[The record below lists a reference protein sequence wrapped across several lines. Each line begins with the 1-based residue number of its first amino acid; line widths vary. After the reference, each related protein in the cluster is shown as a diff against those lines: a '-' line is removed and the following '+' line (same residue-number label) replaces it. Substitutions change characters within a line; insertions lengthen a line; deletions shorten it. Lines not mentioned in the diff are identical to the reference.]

1 MYVLEKNRAPAMLDK
16 NENPF
21 SLPPSSREEL
31 RELVSHIDLNR
42 YPDPEYT
49 ELRHVLGET
58 YGVPPENIVVGNG
71 GDEILWLLVIAFTRP
86 GDAVLYPNPSFSQ
99 YRHLQGVF
107 NLQEKS
113 FGFSI
118 EGNRFIPEEEK
129 FLELLKKED
138 PKLVLIDS
146 PNNPTGTVFDP
157 NLLIRAALSTKAP
170 FLVDEAYVDFHSSSM
185 LELWKKGELPKNMVL
200 LRTLSKAWGM
210 AGLRLGFAVGDKEM
224 VDKLNSIR
232 SPFNVNLFTQQA
244 AALLLRHREWVE
256 GRILTIQ
263 YTRDAF
269 IREANRLSRWQAF
282 ESAGNF
288 VLLKTD
294 HTPEVLQEA
303 FAQAQVQVRSLN
315 LPWEGTWIRIT
326 VGTEEDMQRVLESMK
341 GLE

>member
-1 MYVLEKNRAPAMLDK
+1 MYVLEKNRTPAMLDK

-49 ELRHVLGET
+49 ELRQVLGET
-58 YGVPPENIVVGNG
+58 YGVPPENVVVGNG

-86 GDAVLYPNPSFSQ
+86 GDPVLYPNPSFSQ

-107 NLQEKS
+107 SLQEKS

-118 EGNRFIPEEEK
+118 EGNRFIPEKER

-138 PKLVLIDS
+138 PKLVLMDS

-157 NLLIRAALSTKAP
+157 DLLVRAALSTKAP
-170 FLVDEAYVDFHSSSM
+170 FLVDEAYVDFHGSSM

-210 AGLRLGFAVGDKEM
+210 AGLRLGFAVGDREM

-256 GRILTIQ
+256 GRILTLQ
-263 YTRDAF
+263 YTRNAF

-294 HTPEVLQEA
+294 HAEELLQEA
-303 FAQAQVQVRSLN
+303 FAQAQVQVRSLS

-326 VGTEEDMQRVLESMK
+326 VGTEEDMQRVLETMK